1 MREAGWVLALL
12 NIICGLL
19 LFFAM
24 SGMTSWVVFATRAA
38 KVFPFIIGMLLLG
51 NGVYFG
57 LRLLWHERR

>member
-1 MREAGWVLALL
+1 MRQTGLVLVLL

-24 SGMTSWVVFATRAA
+24 SGMTSWAIFATPAA
-38 KVFPFIIGMLLLG
+38 KIFPFIIGMLLLG

-57 LRLLWHERR
+57 LRLLWTERR

>member
-1 MREAGWVLALL
+1 MSQTGWVLVLL

-24 SGMTSWVVFATRAA
+24 SGMTSWVLFATPAA
-38 KVFPFIIGMLLLG
+38 KIFPFIVGMLLLG

-57 LRLLWHERR
+57 LRLIWAERR